1 MKNKL
6 AFIPA
11 ALFVASSLLLFSCAS
26 SSSTKRSEAYPAFYG
41 ETPPVS
47 ILVMP
52 PINLTNNVD
61 AKDYFYYTLQAVL
74 ANRGYY
80 SFPPLLSMQTLQ
92 ENSAYDSE
100 LFLEGNISKFGQL
113 FGADLLL
120 FTKITEWGK
129 HPVGGHVDVG
139 IEYIFRSTSTGETVY
154 TRKGTVDCDTSFK
167 SGFSGGGFLALIGM
181 AVDAIGTAAKTAA
194 TDYTAV
200 AGVCNYAT
208 IGNDLPAGKYAPTFR
223 TDGEDVPGVASFKI
237 TASVGN
243 YNDQFYYSPLAA
255 EEQKD
260 SQTQNA
266 NAKK

>member
-1 MKNKL
+1 MKNKQIL
-6 AFIPA
+6 FSI
-11 ALFVASSLLLFSCAS
+11 ALFALSSIFIFSCAS
-26 SSSTKRSEAYPAFYG
+26 TSSTKLSEAYPAFYG

-74 ANRGYY
+74 ANNGYY

-100 LFLEGNISKFGQL
+100 LFLEGNISRFGQL

-154 TRKGTVDCDTSFK
+154 SRKGTIDCDTSFK
-167 SGFSGGGFLALIGM
+167 TGFGSGGGLLGLIGLL
-181 AVDAIGTAAKTAA
+181 ADAIGTAAKTAA

-200 AGVCNYAT
+200 ARSCNYAT
-208 IGNDLPAGKYAPTFR
+208 LANDLPAGKYAPNFG
-223 TDGEDVPGVASFKI
+223 TDGENVAGVASFKMSVSAGTYGEQVYYAPLVSEDENVQKQN
-237 TASVGN
+237 TASGN
-243 YNDQFYYSPLAA
+243 
-255 EEQKD
+255 
-260 SQTQNA
+260 
-266 NAKK
+266 